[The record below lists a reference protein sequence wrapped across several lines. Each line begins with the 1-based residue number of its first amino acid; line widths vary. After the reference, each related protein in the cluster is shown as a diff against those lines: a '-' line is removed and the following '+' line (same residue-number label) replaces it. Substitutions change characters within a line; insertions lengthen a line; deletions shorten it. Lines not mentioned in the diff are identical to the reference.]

1 VSSRKKLISTCQDV
15 FASGELWMILGG
27 GSNIVV
33 SDDGFDGHVIHIAT
47 KGKKLAIQ
55 PDDEA
60 LLTVQAGEQW
70 DDLVAYTV
78 TEGLQGI
85 ESLSGIPGTVGAS
98 VIQNIGAYG
107 YELSDVLDSIE
118 LLDFPSAEVRSVPA
132 SDLQLGHRTSALKT
146 GEIRGVVLSVTL
158 RLTKSASAK
167 PIAYTQVS
175 EALDLELGAVVPLSL
190 LRKTVLQLRR
200 SKGMVIDAGDVES
213 RSCGSFFMNPVVSER
228 FSYSLP
234 TDAPRYLQQSTD
246 VTVVPLGDEAP
257 SDSDFG
263 AQETAE
269 PTVKLSAAWLIEN
282 SGIPKG
288 FQLSGNSARVSTK
301 HTLAITN
308 PGGASAE
315 NIASLAR
322 YIQTQVL
329 NRFGVVLQPEP
340 VLVGLETD

>member
-1 VSSRKKLISTCQDV
+1 
-15 FASGELWMILGG
+15 MILGG

-47 KGKKLAIQ
+47 KGKKLAVQ

-60 LLTVQAGEQW
+60 LLTVQAGEKW

-98 VIQNIGAYG
+98 VIQNVGAYG
-107 YELSDVLDSIE
+107 YELSDVLESIE

-146 GEIRGVVLSVTL
+146 EEVRGVVLSVTL

-167 PIAYTQVS
+167 PIAYSQVS
-175 EALDLELGAVVPLSL
+175 EALDLELGAVVPLPL

-200 SKGMVIDAGDVES
+200 SKGMVIDADDVDS

-234 TDAPRYLQQSTD
+234 ADAPRYHQQRND

-257 SDSDFG
+257 SDSDFE
-263 AQETAE
+263 AHETRE

-288 FQLSGNSARVSTK
+288 FQLPGNPARVSTK

-308 PGGASAE
+308 PGGANSSE
-315 NIASLAR
+315 ISGLAHYVHTR
-322 YIQTQVL
+322 VL
-329 NRFGVVLQPEP
+329 NEFGVNLQIEP
-340 VLVGLETD
+340 VLVGISLKS

>member
-1 VSSRKKLISTCQDV
+1 
-15 FASGELWMILGG
+15 MILGG

-33 SDDGFDGHVIHIAT
+33 SDDGFDGHVIHVAT
-47 KGKKLAIQ
+47 KGKKLTVQ
-55 PDDEA
+55 PGDEV

-85 ESLSGIPGTVGAS
+85 ESLSGIPGTAGAS

-107 YELSDVLDSIE
+107 YELGDVLESIE
-118 LLDFPSAEVRSVPA
+118 LLHFPSAAVHSVTG

-146 GEIRGVVLSVTL
+146 GEVPGVVLSVTL
-158 RLTKSASAK
+158 RLGKSASAK
-167 PIAYTQVS
+167 PIAYSQVS

-190 LRKTVLQLRR
+190 LRKTVLELRH
-200 SKGMVIDAGDVES
+200 SKGMVIDANDVDS

-234 TDAPRYLQQSTD
+234 TDAPRYLQQSSD

-257 SDSDFG
+257 SDSDFE
-263 AQETAE
+263 ASDTRE

-288 FQLSGNSARVSTK
+288 FQLPGNPARVSTK

-315 NIASLAR
+315 NIAALAR

-329 NRFGVVLQPEP
+329 NRFGVELRPEP
-340 VLVGLETD
+340 VMVGTEM